1 MKRRLVTLV
10 AVVSLAAMSLA
21 GCSSKKAK
29 ETEPATTAQVQE
41 TKAEEKE
48 TTAPETTAPETEAA
62 AVEEA
67 AAALQTEAEAA
78 AEAVKAAE
86 TEAEAAVA
94 EAAAAVETEAEAAA
108 DAVKEAAAAAETE
121 AEAAVE
127 AAAAAVETE
136 AEAAADAVKEAVAA
150 AETEAEAAADAVKE
164 AVAAAETE
172 AEAAADAVKEAVAA
186 AETEAEAAVAEAA
199 AAVETEAEAAADAL
213 KEAVAEAETELE
225 EAVGEV
231 AAAVE
236 TEAEEAVEAVKD
248 VIAALAGETEAE
260 AVDAETEAEAL
271 DAETEAEAADAETE
285 AEAAPSE
292 LSSAAA
298 PEWDSYNEKIAK
310 IYTETDPAKREALM
324 HEAEDQLM
332 DTWAVVPIYYYND
345 IYMQTADIENIYS
358 NVFGFKYF
366 AYATAPDNEMNVN
379 LASEPD
385 HLDPALNSSV
395 DGACLAILGF
405 SGLYAYDAEGQLVP
419 ELAEKEPE
427 VSEDG
432 LTYVFTLRDG
442 LKWSDGEDLDAND
455 IVYSWNRF
463 YDPNTAADYSYLI
476 DSSNIGVKED
486 GTLDIEASEDG
497 KTFTVHLT
505 NPCAYFLD
513 LCAFPAFYPV
523 PEQAVTEADPDGSNP
538 GAWSL
543 EAGFVTSGPFTC
555 TEWKHN
561 ESMVYEKNPNYW
573 NADAVSLEK
582 INFMLSADDTAIF
595 NAYKDGS
602 LQFIDTVPTDEI
614 ANVKDQDDFY
624 IVPNLGTYYVGFNVN
639 SELFDG
645 MTPQQAADM
654 RHALCLLIDRQYIV
668 DTVGQ
673 TGQELAST
681 FIPTGMADGNGGE
694 FRANDD
700 DYTYPDEEA
709 VGYYDASATGAD
721 MVDEAVE
728 LLKGAGFE
736 FNDDNTLSDETPIH
750 LTYLTNDSDAHVK
763 IAESMQQDFALIG
776 VTMDIE
782 SKDWQVVLNERKEGQ
797 FDVAREGWLADY
809 NDPINMLEM
818 WLTNSGNNDMQFGR

>member
-41 TKAEEKE
+41 TKAEEME

-150 AETEAEAAADAVKE
+150 T
-164 AVAAAETE
+164 
-172 AEAAADAVKEAVAA
+172 
-186 AETEAEAAVAEAA
+186 ETEAEAAVAEAA

>member
-127 AAAAAVETE
+127 AAAAAV
-136 AEAAADAVKEAVAA
+136 
-150 AETEAEAAADAVKE
+150 
-164 AVAAAETE
+164 ETE

-442 LKWSDGEDLDAND
+442 LKWSDGEDLDASD

>member
-136 AEAAADAVKEAVAA
+136 AEAAADAVKEAAA
-150 AETEAEAAADAVKE
+150 AT
-164 AVAAAETE
+164 
-172 AEAAADAVKEAVAA
+172 
-186 AETEAEAAVAEAA
+186 ETEAEAAVAEAA

-248 VIAALAGETEAE
+248 VIAGLAGETEAE